1 MAQIGHFVFFFGQM
15 QNVKIKKPNKRLRQ
29 ETISN
34 IFKNQTK
41 IKAGVAKSSIQKL
54 FSFFYIFYKIKKAIF

>member
-1 MAQIGHFVFFFGQM
+1 MAQIGHFVFCFFFADKCKMLKLKNQTD
-15 QNVKIKKPNKRLRQ
+15 IFRQ

-54 FSFFYIFYKIKKAIF
+54 FPFFTFFTK